1 MLKKLLLLFVFLSV
15 YGQKLKLSQR
25 SRDRTEIFDSSINAF
40 SYQEITTYRLPNETI
55 PELYLINLS
64 FGDFEDDDLSFS
76 GNVLISIH
84 VVEQTDTIILH
95 NSGLRNVNTILSTS
109 ANVEIQHTT
118 DVSVEHELLI
128 VKTNEVLLKG
138 SLVRLSINYQG
149 TIESGIAGV
158 YRGSYQDS
166 GNNKRWNKYLDNL
179 NRGDI
184 IPLIISAYQ
193 IFHCNTHAAD
203 IFSAY
208 LSKL

>member
-15 YGQKLKLSQR
+15 YGQKLKLNQR
-25 SRDRTEIFDSSINAF
+25 FRDRTEIFDSSINAF
-40 SYQEITTYRLPNETI
+40 SFQEITTYRLPNETI

-128 VKTNEVLLKG
+128 VKTNEALLKG

-149 TIESGIAGV
+149 TIESGIASV
-158 YRGSYQDS
+158 YRGIYQDS
-166 GNNKRWNKYLDNL
+166 GNNKR
-179 NRGDI
+179 
-184 IPLIISAYQ
+184 
-193 IFHCNTHAAD
+193 
-203 IFSAY
+203 
-208 LSKL
+208 